1 MNTLIAVGVLAV
13 IVLIAE
19 IINLRKLI
27 IPVAIAGLLGILGY
41 TLYNIDVVEAYYN
54 NMFVSTRFSTAFSSL
69 FIALT
74 ILLIA
79 LSKDFYQNQYSKI
92 SDYISLKLFLLM
104 GAISMV
110 SFGNMAMF
118 FVGLEI
124 LSITLYILCGT
135 DFKNIKSNESAM
147 KYFLLG
153 SFASGIILFGIAL
166 LYGATGSF
174 DIVTIAQTAT
184 TSTMP
189 VWYGM
194 GIVMI
199 LIGMLFKIAAVPFH
213 FWAPDVYQ
221 GAPSLTTALM
231 STLVKVTAVATL
243 YKIAN
248 NFLFDMPSSYT
259 NILVIISILTM
270 TVGNIMALR
279 QDNMKRLLAYSGIS
293 HAGFM
298 MMSLVALGL
307 ATPHLFYYATSY
319 AFAGIAAFTVLI
331 IVSSGKSNEEIANF
345 KGLARKNPLMAIV
358 FTVALLSMG
367 GIPIFAGFF
376 GKFFLFSDAVKNGFI
391 TLVIFGVIN
400 SFISIYYYLKIVVS
414 MFTTTNND
422 EEMVV
427 ITVPATYK
435 IVGVISAVLIIVFG
449 LYPSL
454 LLGLF

>member
-1 MNTLIAVGVLAV
+1 
-13 IVLIAE
+13 
-19 IINLRKLI
+19 
-27 IPVAIAGLLGILGY
+27 
-41 TLYNIDVVEAYYN
+41 
-54 NMFVSTRFSTAFSSL
+54 
-69 FIALT
+69 
-74 ILLIA
+74 
-79 LSKDFYQNQYSKI
+79 
-92 SDYISLKLFLLM
+92 
-104 GAISMV
+104 MV